1 MFIITNIVALLQTC
15 WILLSHKVLYFD
27 IISTKN
33 LLILSV
39 IKNIYVTLPL
49 NNIGGCC
56 SFLTVINGCK
66 D

>member
-39 IKNIYVTLPL
+39 IKNI
-49 NNIGGCC
+49 
-56 SFLTVINGCK
+56 FVILENFC
-66 D
+66 

>member
-1 MFIITNIVALLQTC
+1 MFIIANIVALLQTC
-15 WILLSHKVLYFD
+15 WIFLSHKVLYFD

-33 LLILSV
+33 LLILFV

-49 NNIGGCC
+49 DKSGGYC
-56 SFLTVINGCK
+56 SFLTVIDGCK